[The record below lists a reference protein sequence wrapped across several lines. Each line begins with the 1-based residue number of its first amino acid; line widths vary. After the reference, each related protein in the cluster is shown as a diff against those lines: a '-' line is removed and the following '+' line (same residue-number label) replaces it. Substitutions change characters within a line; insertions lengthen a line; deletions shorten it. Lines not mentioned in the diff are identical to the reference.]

1 MGHTRNA
8 ALVGLLFVALGCIY
22 FAVSRD
28 PAGGATLAGLG
39 IAMALMTWALL
50 AGSAPESD

>member
-8 ALVGLLFVALGCIY
+8 ALVGLLFVTLGAIY

-28 PAGGATLAGLG
+28 PTGGATLAGLG
-39 IAMALMTWALL
+39 IAMAVMTWALL
-50 AGSAPESD
+50 AGSAADAE